1 MRRVQA
7 CKVLSAASAVC
18 GRGAS
23 GAYRAYQA
31 SSRHLLT
38 FDARD
43 DRARCEGRGLR
54 AEGKRKTEELTE

>member
-1 MRRVQA
+1 M
-7 CKVLSAASAVC
+7 LSAASAVW

-43 DRARCEGRGLR
+43 ARDDRARCEGRGLR
-54 AEGKRKTEELTE
+54 AEEKRKTEELTE